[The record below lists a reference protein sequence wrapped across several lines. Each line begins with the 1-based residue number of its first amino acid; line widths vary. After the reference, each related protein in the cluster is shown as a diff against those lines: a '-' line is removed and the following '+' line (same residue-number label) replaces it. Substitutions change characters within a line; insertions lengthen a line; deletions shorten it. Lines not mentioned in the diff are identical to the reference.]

1 MLTLLVFDE
10 STYEQKVQ
18 GLQAIAFSVVTVN
31 DEHTKPTICL
41 KESVGVRFKE
51 GICAESCLTL
61 WFESD

>member
-31 DEHTKPTICL
+31 DEHANL
-41 KESVGVRFKE
+41 QQV
-51 GICAESCLTL
+51 
-61 WFESD
+61 